1 MMTDT
6 ANSQGAQ
13 VAAGA
18 MERLSADEASN
29 VGAVV
34 LFGNP
39 NGNDP
44 VPNTNAAD
52 VEVFCN
58 VGDLICAGTATILPP
73 HLTYGSDAGAAAD
86 FVASRIQV

>member
-1 MMTDT
+1 
-6 ANSQGAQ
+6 
-13 VAAGA
+13 
-18 MERLSADEASN
+18 MEQLTADEASN

-39 NGNDP
+39 NGEDP

-52 VEVFCN
+52 VEVFCAT
-58 VGDLICAGTATILPP
+58 GDLICAGTATILPP
-73 HLTYGSDAGAAAD
+73 HLSYGGDVDEAAD